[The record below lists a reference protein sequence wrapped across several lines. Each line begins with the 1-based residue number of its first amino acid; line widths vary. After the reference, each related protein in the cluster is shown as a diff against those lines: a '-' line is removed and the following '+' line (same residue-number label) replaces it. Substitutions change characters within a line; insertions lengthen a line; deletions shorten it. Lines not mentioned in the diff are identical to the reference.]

1 MPKVKRFGAVSV
13 GKTFGVLYA
22 IFGLIPGVIFTVITL
37 LGGIL
42 SGSKWALVPAGIG
55 VGAIIFIPIV
65 YGLLGFIVGWLGA
78 VVYNFISK
86 RVGGIEVEIEK

>member
-13 GKTFGVLYA
+13 GKTLGAVYA
-22 IFGLIPGVIFTVITL
+22 VFGLIPGVIFTVFAL

-55 VGAIIFIPIV
+55 IGAIVFIPII
-65 YGLLGFIVGWLGA
+65 YGILGFILGWLIA
-78 VVYNFISK
+78 VVYNIISK
-86 RVGGIEVEIEK
+86 RVGGIEVEID